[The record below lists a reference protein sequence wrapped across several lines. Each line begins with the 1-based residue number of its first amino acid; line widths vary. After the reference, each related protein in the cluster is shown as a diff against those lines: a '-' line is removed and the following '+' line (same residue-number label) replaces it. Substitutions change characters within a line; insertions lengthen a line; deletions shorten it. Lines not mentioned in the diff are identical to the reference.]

1 MPRLL
6 FLVPHPQE
14 DAGYRYRVQQFLPYL
29 ENAGYQCWVWPF
41 STNQLYGDLRTR
53 GRYTRKTLHFLYCT
67 GRRLAQ
73 LADLSRFD
81 MVVIQREVFP
91 FLTPALERWVLFR
104 HPRIVFAFDDAVYS
118 GQLHAP
124 DLNHAALYRFKYG
137 RGVDE
142 VIRRSSHVIAGNR
155 ILAEYARQ
163 LNPRVSIVPTV
174 VDCGRY
180 RRKPASASGPVTI
193 GWMGS
198 RSTAAHLRAI
208 EPALKKVAADNPGS
222 VRFRFF
228 GFPEYQP
235 DLPDCLSLP
244 FRLETEL
251 EDLAGIDIGLMPL
264 PDTEWTRG
272 KCAFKAI
279 QYMAIGAATVASP
292 VGITTDLIQHGV
304 NGMLASSEEEWCLCL
319 NALLQ
324 HEELR
329 GTLAS
334 AARRTIEESYS
345 LQVWGPRVVT
355 LFEEMSRRQETMESN
370 EVLAADF

>member
-29 ENAGYQCWVWPF
+29 ENAGYHCCVWPF
-41 STNQLYGDLRTR
+41 STARLYGDLRTR

-81 MVVIQREVFP
+81 TVVIQREVFP

-118 GQLHAP
+118 GPLRIP

-155 ILAEYARQ
+155 ILAEYAQQ
-163 LNPRVSIVPTV
+163 LNPHVSIVPTV
-174 VDCGRY
+174 VDCERY
-180 RRKPASASGPVTI
+180 HRKPASVSEPLTI

-198 RSTAAHLRAI
+198 RSTAAHLRSI
-208 EPALKKVAADNPGS
+208 EPALKKVAADNPGR

-228 GFPEYQP
+228 GFPEYKP
-235 DLPDCLSLP
+235 DLPDCVSLP

-251 EDLAGIDIGLMPL
+251 QDLACIDIGLMPL

-279 QYMAIGAATVASP
+279 QYMAIGATTVASP

-304 NGMLASSEEEWCLCL
+304 NGLLASSDEEWCLCL
-319 NALLQ
+319 NALVQ
-324 HEELR
+324 HQELR
-329 GTLAS
+329 GTLAA

-345 LQVWGPRVVT
+345 LQVWGPKVVT
-355 LFEEMSRRQETMESN
+355 LFEEMSRLQETVESN
-370 EVLAADF
+370 EVLAAES